1 MGTRSHAKR
10 SFSLLIALALI
21 VSACGGSSAPAAENL
36 DFTARSWPEAGAGT
50 CADGATGF
58 AQIRSINEH
67 TVEFQLCAPDPA
79 FLQKIALP
87 TFGIQDSGYLK
98 AHAGD
103 GSMVTAPNGTGPYS
117 LKIWERGSQIVLSRF
132 DGYWGEKAHAKTAV
146 IQWQADAAARLL
158 ALQSGTVD
166 GIDNVA
172 PQDSAAIEGDTSLKL
187 YPREALNTMYIGM
200 NNTFKPFDDVRVRK
214 AIALAL
220 DRQRIVDL
228 FYPAGSEVASHY
240 VPCSLEFGCEGDAL
254 YGQNIIEAK
263 RLLAEA
269 GFPNGFSTTLSLRDV
284 VRSYLPAPQAV
295 ATDIQ
300 EQLAAIGVNATID
313 VQEST
318 SYFDNVLSGNV
329 AGLFIFA
336 WVPDFPD
343 TSNFVI
349 GQFGENAGPVLGSMY
364 EELNAAA
371 VAAAN
376 EPDAAKRKLLY
387 AQVNALI
394 NTLAPFVPVAHGG
407 SAVAFKADVS
417 GAYTSPLLTE
427 QLALMAPK
435 GRDSLVFVQGAE
447 PGGLYCADEEDGES
461 LRACS
466 QIQESLYG
474 FDSGSMIA
482 SPRLAE
488 ACTASDDLLTWTC
501 TIRKNVRFHNGATLD
516 ASDVIDSY
524 AAIWDCA
531 HPYHVGRTGTFGG
544 WGSMW
549 GEFLSQE
556 RCISGE

>member
-1 MGTRSHAKR
+1 MVA
-10 SFSLLIALALI
+10 
-21 VSACGGSSAPAAENL
+21 VACGGSSAPAAENL
-36 DFTARSWPEAGAGT
+36 DFAARSWPEAAAAPCSGGAI
-50 CADGATGF
+50 GF
-58 AQIRSINEH
+58 AQIRSIDKQ

-87 TFGIQDSGYLK
+87 TVGIQDSGYLK
-98 AHAGD
+98 AHATD
-103 GSMVTAPNGTGPYS
+103 GLLSTAPNGTGPYS
-117 LKIWERGSQIVLSRF
+117 LQSWQRGVQIVLNRF
-132 DGYWGEKAHAKTAV
+132 DDYWGEKAKAKTAV
-146 IQWQADAAARLL
+146 LQWQTDAAARLL

-172 PQDSAAIEGDTSLKL
+172 PEDSAAIEGDLTLKL
-187 YPREALNTMYIGM
+187 YPRQALNTMYIGM

-228 FYPAGSEVASHY
+228 FYPAGSEAASHY

-254 YGQNIIEAK
+254 YGQNIDEAK

-269 GFPNGFSTTLSLRDV
+269 GFPDGFSTTLSLRDV

-300 EQLAAIGVNATID
+300 EQLAAIGVRVTLD

-318 SYFDNVLSGNV
+318 SYFDNVLSGKV

-343 TSNFVI
+343 TSNFVF
-349 GQFGENAGPVLGSMY
+349 GQFTTNAGPVLGSTY
-364 EELNAAA
+364 EALNAAA
-371 VAAAN
+371 VAAVN
-376 EPDAAKRKLLY
+376 ESASSKRKALY
-387 AQVNALI
+387 AQVNKLI
-394 NTLAPFVPVAHGG
+394 NELAPFVPIAHGG
-407 SAVAFKADVS
+407 SALAFKADVR

-427 QLALMAPK
+427 QLALITPG
-435 GRDSLVFVQGAE
+435 GRESLVFVQGAE

-461 LRACS
+461 LRACA

-474 FDSGSMIA
+474 FDSGSMVA
-482 SPRLAE
+482 SPRLATS
-488 ACTASDDLLTWTC
+488 CTVSDDLLTWTC
-501 TIRKNVRFHNGATLD
+501 TLRNDVKFHNGAVLD
-516 ASDVIDSY
+516 ASDVVDTF

-544 WGSMW
+544 WGSLW
-549 GEFLSQE
+549 GAFLSQE
-556 RCISGE
+556 SCISGE